1 MKFKKL
7 WKRNKAV
14 FSAIM
19 VIALP
24 AIADLFAQTLLGFF
38 DMLMVGRLGAVAI
51 SSVGIGN
58 APMMAITPVFFA
70 VSIGTTA
77 LVSRAFG
84 SKNKEEG
91 KLALSQSILLAI
103 PISLSITLLL
113 YIFNNQILSLVGRAD
128 DMNLQMTKDYYN
140 AVLMG
145 MPFLCF
151 NVIFFAA
158 YRSISKANIP
168 MIANILSIFINIF
181 FNYIMIFSLGW
192 GVLGA
197 GIATTISRG
206 AITAIFVYLTFF
218 TKRFW
223 VSIPFNSLKIVDKN
237 MARRIL
243 KVGIP
248 AAIEQGVFRIGM
260 LIFEMMVISLGTMA
274 YTAHKIALTAESFSY
289 NMGFGFAVAGTALV
303 GQQLGR
309 NSPKNA
315 HRDAIATTTL
325 AVCLMSVFGLLF
337 FFLPGTIIHM
347 FTKEKEIQDMATIAL
362 RLVSICQPFQAV
374 SMVLSG
380 CLRGAGDTKAVLWIT
395 IIGMYIIRIPIT
407 YIFLYKMETGL
418 AGAWIVMTI
427 DLAFRS
433 IACYR
438 VFKKGKWSYVTV

>member
-1 MKFKKL
+1 MDL
-7 WKRNKAV
+7 RRVWRDNKAV
-14 FSAIM
+14 FAAIM
-19 VIALP
+19 TIALP

-38 DMLMVGRLGAVAI
+38 DMLMVSRLGPVAI

-58 APMMAITPVFFA
+58 APMMAVTPIFFA

-84 SKNKEEG
+84 SNNSEEG
-91 KLALSQSILLAI
+91 KSAMAQSILLAI
-103 PISLSITLLL
+103 PISLAITLLL
-113 YIFNNQILSLVGRAD
+113 FIFNNQILGLVGRAD
-128 DMNLQMTKDYYN
+128 DMDLQMTKDYYN
-140 AVLMG
+140 TVLLG

-181 FNYIMIFSLGW
+181 FNYIMIFTFGW

-206 AITAIFVYLTFF
+206 AITLIFMYLTFF
-218 TKRFW
+218 TEKFW
-223 VSIPFNSLKIVDKN
+223 VSIPLSALKVLDKK
-237 MARRIL
+237 MSRRIL

-248 AAIEQGVFRIGM
+248 AAIEQGIFRIGM

-274 YTAHKIALTAESFSY
+274 YTAHKIALTAESFSF

-303 GQQLGR
+303 GQQLGKGSAADAR
-309 NSPKNA
+309 
-315 HRDAIATTTL
+315 RDALATTML
-325 AVCLMSVFGLLF
+325 AIFQMSVFGLF
-337 FFLPGTIIHM
+337 FFFFPRTITHM
-347 FTKEKEIQDMATIAL
+347 FTKEPEILDMATVAL
-362 RLVSICQPFQAV
+362 RLVSVCQPFTAV

-380 CLRGAGDTKAVLWIT
+380 CLRGAGDTRAVLWIT
-395 IIGMYIIRIPIT
+395 TIGMFAIRIPIT
-407 YIFLYKMETGL
+407 YLFLYKMNTGL

-433 IACYR
+433 IACYV
-438 VFKKGKWSYVTV
+438 VFRKGKWSYVTV

>member
-1 MKFKKL
+1 MDLRRL
-7 WKRNKAV
+7 WRRNKVV
-14 FSAIM
+14 FAAIM
-19 VIALP
+19 TIALP

-38 DMLMVGRLGAVAI
+38 DMLMVSKLGAVAI

-58 APMMAITPVFFA
+58 APMMAVTPIFFA

-84 SKNKEEG
+84 SHNDEEG
-91 KLALSQSILLAI
+91 KSAMAQSVILAL
-103 PISLSITLLL
+103 PISLVITLLL
-113 YIFNNQILSLVGRAD
+113 FLFNNQILGLVGRAN
-128 DMNLQMTKDYYN
+128 DMGLQMTKDYYN
-140 AVLMG
+140 SVLLG

-181 FNYIMIFSLGW
+181 FNYIMIFTFGW

-206 AITAIFVYLTFF
+206 AITLIFVYLTFF
-218 TKRFW
+218 TNKFW
-223 VSIPFNSLKIVDKN
+223 VSIPISSLKTIDKK

-260 LIFEMMVISLGTMA
+260 LVFEMMVISLGTMA
-274 YTAHKIALTAESFSY
+274 YTAHKIALTAESFSF

-303 GQQLGR
+303 GQQLGKG
-309 NSPKNA
+309 SAKGA
-315 HRDAIATTTL
+315 QRDALATTFL
-325 AVCLMSVFGLLF
+325 SIVLMSVFGLLF
-337 FFLPGTIIHM
+337 FFFPRAITHM
-347 FTKEKEIQDMATIAL
+347 FTKEPEILDMATVAL

-395 IIGMYIIRIPIT
+395 TIGMFAIRIPIT
-407 YIFLYKMETGL
+407 YLFLYKMEIGL

>member
-223 VSIPFNSLKIVDKN
+223 VSIPLNSLKIVDKN

>member
-1 MKFKKL
+1 MILKRV
-7 WKRNKAV
+7 WKRNKVV
-14 FSAIM
+14 FAAIM
-19 VIALP
+19 TIALP

-38 DMLMVGRLGAVAI
+38 DMLMVSKLGSVAI

-58 APMMAITPVFFA
+58 APMMAVTPIFFA
-70 VSIGTTA
+70 VSIGTTT
-77 LVSRAFG
+77 LVSRAYG
-84 SKNKEEG
+84 SKNNEEG
-91 KLALSQSILLAI
+91 KSAMGQSIILAI
-103 PISLSITLLL
+103 PISLVITILLFL
-113 YIFNNQILSLVGRAD
+113 FNNQILGLVGRAN
-128 DMNLQMTKDYYN
+128 DMDLQMTKDYYN
-140 AVLMG
+140 SVLLG

-181 FNYIMIFSLGW
+181 FNYLMIFTFGW

-206 AITAIFVYLTFF
+206 AITLIFVYLTFF
-218 TKRFW
+218 TNKFW
-223 VSIPFNSLKIVDKN
+223 VCIPLNSLKNFDKK

-260 LIFEMMVISLGTMA
+260 LIFEMMVISLGTAA

-303 GQQLGR
+303 GQELGR
-309 NSPKNA
+309 GSAKNA
-315 HRDAIATTTL
+315 KRDALATTAL
-325 AVCLMSVFGLLF
+325 AIFLMSLFGLVF
-337 FFLPGTIIHM
+337 FFFPQTITRM
-347 FTKEKEIQDMATIAL
+347 FSKEQAILTMSAVAL
-362 RLVSICQPFQAV
+362 RLVSVCQPFQAV

-395 IIGMYIIRIPIT
+395 VIGMYLIRIPIT
-407 YIFLYKMETGL
+407 YLFLYKMETGL

-427 DLAFRS
+427 DLGFRS
-433 IACYR
+433 IACYK

>member
-1 MKFKKL
+1 MGYKKL
-7 WKRNKAV
+7 WRRYKAI

-24 AIADLFAQTLLGFF
+24 TIADLFAQTLLGFF
-38 DMLMVGRLGAVAI
+38 DMIMVGRLGAVAI

-58 APMMAITPVFFA
+58 APILAVIPVFSA

-84 SKNKEEG
+84 SKNREEG

-113 YIFNNQILSLVGRAD
+113 YIFNNQILSIVGRAK
-128 DMNLQMTKDYYN
+128 DMNLEMTKVYYN
-140 AVLMG
+140 SVLLG

-158 YRSISKANIP
+158 YRSISKANMP
-168 MIANILSIFINIF
+168 MISNILSIFINIF
-181 FNYIMIFSLGW
+181 FNYMLIFKAGL

-197 GIATTISRG
+197 GIATTISRFF
-206 AITAIFVYLTFF
+206 ITMIFVYLTFF
-218 TKRFW
+218 TNKFW
-223 VSIPFNSLKIVDKN
+223 ISLSWEALKKIDMD

-243 KVGIP
+243 KVGLP
-248 AAIEQGVFRIGM
+248 AAIEQGIFRVGM
-260 LIFEMMVISLGTMA
+260 LIFEMMVISLGTVA
-274 YTAHKIALTAESFSY
+274 YTAHKIALTAESFSF

-309 NSPKNA
+309 HSPKNA
-315 HRDAIATTTL
+315 NRDALATTAL
-325 AVCLMSVFGLLF
+325 AVFQMSVFGLMF
-337 FFLPGTIIHM
+337 FFLPGTIIKL
-347 FTKEKEIQDMATIAL
+347 FTKEPQIQDMATVAL
-362 RLVSICQPFQAV
+362 RLVSICQPFLAV

-395 IIGMYIIRIPIT
+395 AIGMYLIRIPIT
-407 YIFLYKMETGL
+407 YFFLYKLETGL

-433 IACYR
+433 IAAYR
-438 VFKKGKWSYVTV
+438 VFKKGKWSYVKV

>member
-218 TKRFW
+218 TKKFW
-223 VSIPFNSLKIVDKN
+223 VSIPLNSLKIVDKN

>member
-1 MKFKKL
+1 MKFKRL

-19 VIALP
+19 IIALP

-103 PISLSITLLL
+103 PISLGITLLL
-113 YIFNNQILSLVGRAD
+113 FIFNNQILSLVGRAD
-128 DMNLQMTKDYYN
+128 DMNLKMTKNYYN

-181 FNYIMIFSLGW
+181 FNYIMIFSFGW

-248 AAIEQGVFRIGM
+248 AAVEQGVFRIGM

>member
-1 MKFKKL
+1 MELKKL
-7 WKRNKAV
+7 WRKNKKI
-14 FSAIM
+14 FGAIM
-19 VIALP
+19 TIALP

-38 DMLMVGRLGAVAI
+38 DMLMVGRLGAEAI

-58 APMMAITPVFFA
+58 APIQAVTPIFFA

-77 LVSRAFG
+77 LVSRAYG
-84 SKNKEEG
+84 SNNRAEG
-91 KLALSQSILLAI
+91 KNALIQSLILSI
-103 PISLSITLLL
+103 PISLGITLLL
-113 YIFNNQILSLVGRAD
+113 FIFKEKTLQLVGRAD
-128 DMNLQMTKDYYN
+128 DMNLLMTDQYYS
-140 AVLMG
+140 ASLLG

-151 NVIFFAA
+151 NVVFFAA

-168 MIANILSIFINIF
+168 MIGNILSIFTNII
-181 FNYIMIFSLGW
+181 FNYLFIFVFGW
-192 GVLGA
+192 GVMGS

-206 AITAIFVYLTFF
+206 MITLIFIYTTFIS
-218 TKRFW
+218 KRFW
-223 VSIPFNSLKIVDKN
+223 VSMPINKLKVFDKK
-237 MARRIL
+237 MSIRIL

-260 LIFEMMVISLGTMA
+260 LIFEMMVIALGTIT

-303 GQQLGR
+303 GQQLGKG
-309 NSPKNA
+309 SAKNA
-315 HRDAIATTTL
+315 YRDALATTNL
-325 AVCLMSVFGLLF
+325 AILVMSIFGLLF
-337 FFLPGTIIHM
+337 FILPGTIVYM
-347 FTKEKEIQDMATIAL
+347 FTKDPQIKELATIAL

-395 IIGMYIIRIPIT
+395 TIGMYVIRIPLT
-407 YIFLYKMETGL
+407 YFFLYKMNTGL

-438 VFKKGKWSYVTV
+438 IFKKGKWSYVTV